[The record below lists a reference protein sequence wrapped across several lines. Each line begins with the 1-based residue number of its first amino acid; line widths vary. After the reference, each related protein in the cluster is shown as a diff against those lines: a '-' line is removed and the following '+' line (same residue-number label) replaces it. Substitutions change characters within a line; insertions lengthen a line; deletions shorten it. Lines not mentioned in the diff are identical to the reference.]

1 MSLWSQYCFPSSVE
15 EALAFL
21 ASAPGPAR
29 PIAGGTDLL
38 LEIQQGRHAPQHTL
52 VDITR
57 IPELCRLEL
66 HQSTLFIGAAVTIRQ
81 VTEHP
86 LVEQHAQALLEA
98 CRLIGGPQVRNTA
111 TLGGNVAH
119 ALPAADGTIALLALD
134 AQAEVASRAGRR
146 RLPLADLFKGVGQSA
161 LSPTQDLLIG
171 FHLPLKE
178 KHQASAFG
186 RVMNPQGVAL
196 PVLNLALW
204 LERRQERIH
213 AIRIAVAPSAPVP
226 QRASALEECLIG
238 AVYSEQAV
246 SQAQALVESSLRF
259 RTSPQRATSAYRYQL
274 CKVLLADLLKC
285 AWQRSLEEG
294 GAL

>member
-1 MSLWSQYCFPSSVE
+1 MSHWSQYYFPSSVE
-15 EALAFL
+15 EALNLL

-57 IPELCRLEL
+57 IPELRQLEL
-66 HQSTLFIGAAVTIRQ
+66 RQSSLFIGAAVTICQ

-86 LVEQHAQALLEA
+86 LVERHARALLEA
-98 CRLIGGPQVRNTA
+98 CQLIGGPQVRNTA

-146 RLPLADLFKGVGQSA
+146 RLPLAELFKGVGQSA

-171 FHLPLKE
+171 FHLPLRE
-178 KHQASAFG
+178 KNQASAFG

-196 PVLNLALW
+196 PVLNMAVW
-204 LERRQERIH
+204 LERRQARIH

-226 QRASALEECLIG
+226 QRAAALEECLTG
-238 AVYSEQAV
+238 AIYSPQVV

-259 RTSPQRATSAYRYQL
+259 RTSPQRATSAYRYHL
-274 CKVLLADLLKC
+274 CKVLLADLLKH
-285 AWQRSLEEG
+285 AWQR
-294 GAL
+294 ALDEREAL